1 MNKSYLIV
9 PTVLLLVFAF
19 FYNGALNDM
28 KVKEETRLAAVA
40 KIAAEEAARKKVLD
54 QKAEED
60 ARKRQEERAAQDKA
74 KEEKKEKD
82 YQDAMAALK
91 KEADDYTAQTAKL
104 TKDAADLEVAIVQT
118 RNDKERLTR
127 EALEL
132 NKQVELAK
140 INRRTSEL
148 EIQRMIE
155 MVSKKLNDSSIAT
168 APPPPLTPPGK

>member
-19 FYNGALNDM
+19 FYNGALNEM
-28 KVKEETRLAAVA
+28 KLKEETRLAAVA
-40 KIAAEEAARKKVLD
+40 KIAAEEAARKKLLD

-91 KEADDYTAQTAKL
+91 KEADDYTAQTGQ
-104 TKDAADLEVAIVQT
+104 ADQGCG
-118 RNDKERLTR
+118 R
-127 EALEL
+127 
-132 NKQVELAK
+132 
-140 INRRTSEL
+140 
-148 EIQRMIE
+148 
-155 MVSKKLNDSSIAT
+155 
-168 APPPPLTPPGK
+168 PGGRDCPDPQ